1 MKRIL
6 CAAASVAAL
15 TLTAG
20 AASAQDGAQ
29 NAAVAVTATVNAK
42 CGVTARAN
50 TVEVAGDLTG
60 TDAKVRSG
68 VTTEIA
74 NALNTAQIVAFCNG
88 VSNSVTIERSVLAR
102 TGATGNS
109 TTEGGFAQFINYHLD
124 ATMNGMALD
133 TTSAAGASNVAQRFG
148 GHTSLSDSRT
158 HVRFAQAST
167 NGAAVAASGGSNATA
182 LNWNAA
188 TDRRLAAGT
197 YTGSVNVIVAPG
209 T

>member
-20 AASAQDGAQ
+20 AASAQDAQ
-29 NAAVAVTATVNAK
+29 NAAVADTATVNAK

-88 VSNSVTIERSVLAR
+88 VNNSVTIERSVLAR
-102 TGATGNS
+102 TGSTGNG

-124 ATMNGMALD
+124 ATINGMALD
-133 TTSAAGASNVAQRFG
+133 STTTAAASSVAQRFG

-158 HVRFAQAST
+158 HVRFAQASS

-188 TDRRLAAGT
+188 TDRRLAAGA

-209 T
+209 A